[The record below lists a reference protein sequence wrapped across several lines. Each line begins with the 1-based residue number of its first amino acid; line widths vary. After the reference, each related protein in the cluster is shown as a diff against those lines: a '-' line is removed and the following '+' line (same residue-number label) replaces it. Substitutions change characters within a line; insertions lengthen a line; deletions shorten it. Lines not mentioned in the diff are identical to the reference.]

1 MERERDMYTIKDVL
15 ALYLSKNKHIEY
27 KIKLQEAITAWNK
40 VCDSYI
46 KKHTSAVFVKNETL
60 FIRADSSVISNEL
73 SLKENELVKK
83 INDLLGTPVI
93 SRIKMLSGFVKGDNS
108 KRKKKIKR
116 TADISLKTINNID
129 RIVNN
134 IKEDDLR
141 FIMKKYFITLS
152 QRIES
157 KRPVNF

>member
-1 MERERDMYTIKDVL
+1 MERERDMYTVKDVL
-15 ALYLSKNKHIEY
+15 ALYLSKNKYIEY
-27 KIKLQEAITAWNK
+27 KIKSQEAISAWNK

-46 KKHTSAVFVKNETL
+46 KKHTSAVFVKNGTL
-60 FIRADSSVISNEL
+60 FMSADSSVISNEL

-108 KRKKKIKR
+108 KRKTNLKR
-116 TADISLKTINNID
+116 PAEISLKTINKID
-129 RIVNN
+129 RIVNS
-134 IKEDDLR
+134 IKEDELR

-152 QRIES
+152 QRPGS
-157 KRPVNF
+157 KGR